1 MPGQDLNRVAAV
13 QLRSPAPQQ
22 QQPAE
27 DLTQAPPRSSG
38 SAPSPT
44 RRQEQQQQTQGTSSS
59 STGNAVAVNAAKPR
73 IPRMKAPPCAP
84 PPGIQQGPAQWESP
98 PAEPKQRGA
107 SDGEQPVP
115 ASALAE
121 VVAAAAALPS
131 VQPKQFPT
139 LKATPPLPPP
149 PEARPPA
156 DASSTED
163 VADMSA
169 SAEAGDTTGQD
180 LIDNC
185 SGHQVLGTPHPPL
198 APPPE
203 AARTEQPV
211 QQQPI
216 RVWTREVAL
225 RTAAG
230 QAPVS
235 RRMAHEFLAAWRAGG
250 RYPDKHIEDLTD
262 SGVFNW
268 VAYLAGHPYVA
279 YIFGRGGICKFE
291 IRYLRPHDTN
301 TRDFRCD
308 FVAYRLDGDAI
319 RLHPSSSAEAIPV
332 WSPDIRALA
341 IDWSLADPLPGYG
354 TRTREADYDGISVF
368 RHISDHDRIN
378 GKAFQ
383 AWLTSERVRAELRNI
398 TEPAADWS
406 WFPWPLL
413 LASVKCLS
421 FLLAGVAKV
430 ATCQLVD
437 GSIGLMFRTTVNGE
451 VAIVQMAN
459 GSLAVEQGD
468 MAWRHVVDVASP

>member
-1 MPGQDLNRVAAV
+1 MPGQDLNRAAAV
-13 QLRSPAPQQ
+13 QLGSPAPQQ

-38 SAPSPT
+38 SEPSPT
-44 RRQEQQQQTQGTSSS
+44 RRQEQQQQQPQGTSPI
-59 STGNAVAVNAAKPR
+59 STGNDAANAAK
-73 IPRMKAPPCAP
+73 PRMKAPPPLPARAAALAP
-84 PPGIQQGPAQWESP
+84 PPGIQQGPAQSESP

-107 SDGEQPVP
+107 SDGKQPVP

-121 VVAAAAALPS
+121 VDAAAAALLS
-131 VQPKQFPT
+131 VQPTQFPT
-139 LKATPPLPPP
+139 LEATPPLPPP

-163 VADMSA
+163 VPDMSA
-169 SAEAGDTTGQD
+169 SAEAGDTLGQD
-180 LIDNC
+180 LIDNY
-185 SGHQVLGTPHPPL
+185 SWHRVLGTPHPPL

-216 RVWTREVAL
+216 RVWTREVAT

-235 RRMAHEFLAAWRAGG
+235 RRMAHEFLAAWRAEG

-262 SGVFNW
+262 SGAFNW
-268 VAYLAGHPYVA
+268 VAYLAGHPYAA
-279 YIFGRGGICKFE
+279 YVFGRGGICKFE
-291 IRYLRPHDTN
+291 IRYLRPQDTN

-308 FVAYRLDGDAI
+308 FVAYRLEGDAI

-354 TRTREADYDGISVF
+354 TRTREEDYRISVF
-368 RHISDHDRIN
+368 RHLSDNDRMN
-378 GKAFQ
+378 GKRFQ
-383 AWLTSERVRAELRNI
+383 AWLTDELIRPELRNI
-398 TEPAADWS
+398 TEPAADGS
-406 WFPWPLL
+406 WFP
-413 LASVKCLS
+413 
-421 FLLAGVAKV
+421 
-430 ATCQLVD
+430 
-437 GSIGLMFRTTVNGE
+437 
-451 VAIVQMAN
+451 
-459 GSLAVEQGD
+459 
-468 MAWRHVVDVASP
+468 

>member
-1 MPGQDLNRVAAV
+1 MPGQDLNRAAAV
-13 QLRSPAPQQ
+13 QLGSPAPQQ

-38 SAPSPT
+38 SEPSPT

-59 STGNAVAVNAAKPR
+59 STGNAVAVHQVNAAK
-73 IPRMKAPPCAP
+73 PRMKAPPFAP

-131 VQPKQFPT
+131 VQPTQFPT
-139 LKATPPLPPP
+139 LEATPPLPPP

-156 DASSTED
+156 DASSTE
-163 VADMSA
+163 
-169 SAEAGDTTGQD
+169 
-180 LIDNC
+180 
-185 SGHQVLGTPHPPL
+185 VLGTPHPPL

-216 RVWTREVAL
+216 PVWTREIAI

-250 RYPDKHIEDLTD
+250 RYPVRHIEDLTD
-262 SGVFNW
+262 SDAFNW
-268 VAYLAGHPYVA
+268 VAYLADHPYGA
-279 YIFGRGGICKFE
+279 YVFGRGGICKFE

-341 IDWSLADPLPGYG
+341 MDWSVADPVPGYG
-354 TRTREADYDGISVF
+354 IRTREADYDGIPVF

-383 AWLTSERVRAELRNI
+383 AWLTNEMFRPKLRDI
-398 TEPAADWS
+398 TEPAADGFD

-413 LASVKCLS
+413 LASTSSLS
-421 FLLAGVAKV
+421 FLFAGVTKV
-430 ATCQLVD
+430 ATCQLLD
-437 GSIGLMFRTTVNGE
+437 GSIGLMFNRQRVNGE
-451 VAIVQMAN
+451 VVIVQMAN
-459 GSLAVEQGD
+459 GRLVVKQGD
-468 MAWRHVVDVASP
+468 MALREVVDVASP